1 MGILYAKKEFQL
13 LSVIVTV
20 GGIISKLVLLVL
32 MLIMS
37 ITQSI
42 NYLNINKLIL
52 VISAIHI
59 TSIAILR
66 LLCVYLG

>member
-13 LSVIVTV
+13 LSFIVTV

-42 NYLNINKLIL
+42 NYLNINKLML